1 MSFGNSL
8 QILMALWRKEAEQ
21 TVFTFW
27 YMKIEISTPRVMV
40 VKNGQFDKIVF
51 QIIRTSI
58 VKYIKNMV
66 QYPHFQSIFCHY
78 LLIFYIFYLFIIF
91 FNSKMFLVH
100 NLWASL

>member
-1 MSFGNSL
+1 MSFGNSF
-8 QILMALWRKEAEQ
+8 QILMALWQKEAEP
-21 TVFTFW
+21 TAFTFG

-66 QYPHFQSIFCHY
+66 QAK
-78 LLIFYIFYLFIIF
+78 LFR
-91 FNSKMFLVH
+91 SGADV
-100 NLWASL
+100 

>member
-1 MSFGNSL
+1 MAKRGRTNSFY
-8 QILMALWRKEAEQ
+8 
-21 TVFTFW
+21 FW

-66 QYPHFQSIFCHY
+66 QAK
-78 LLIFYIFYLFIIF
+78 LFSSGTDI
-91 FNSKMFLVH
+91 
-100 NLWASL
+100 

>member
-1 MSFGNSL
+1 MAKGGRTNSFY
-8 QILMALWRKEAEQ
+8 
-21 TVFTFW
+21 FW

-66 QYPHFQSIFCHY
+66 QAK
-78 LLIFYIFYLFIIF
+78 LF
-91 FNSKMFLVH
+91 SSGADV
-100 NLWASL
+100 